1 MGNQMSDTKI
11 DNKSSS
17 QSENTVVY
25 GDDHAANYQHVLELE
40 KIGFA
45 QSNQDAQ
52 QRVDLLVNASNDN
65 FAAAST
71 RLGQWHLIGHYLP
84 QDIESSILFF
94 HHAAKLGDALAMVEL
109 AHIGLQSLSPN
120 VSAEQGLEYLKHAVD
135 LNHPEAIYA
144 SALHIL
150 ENNADAA
157 LNLLIHN
164 YQQNQHEP
172 SLKAC
177 IENSGFD
184 QDKVNQ
190 KLELMANADSYASA
204 LLAFQYFK
212 QGNDKKAF
220 QYAQQAQEQNDPYG
234 CYVRALMEEQNP
246 KGDPKVVHE
255 FLMKAAQLGHVEASY
270 WAGVE
275 KLRYADLSQDSVE
288 QIQLNQQAFKL
299 IESAA
304 LQGYVAAQYSYGQC
318 LRMGIGTEKNPEYG
332 MQWLNKAAQ
341 QGNADAQFDL
351 AMALNLEHPQHLPLL
366 TAAAKN
372 AHVQAML
379 CMAIHEQR
387 QQQFVQAIQWL
398 DLAQQANSAR
408 ASYLLAQMYRAGQ
421 GVEPDLKY
429 AVELLVKAADSGDV
443 DAYFELY
450 QAYSQGLGIRKNKK
464 NAEKYLALAQ
474 QNQHIEACA
483 IAL

>member
-1 MGNQMSDTKI
+1 MGNQMSGIKI
-11 DNKSSS
+11 DNKSSL
-17 QSENTVVY
+17 QSKNTVVD

-52 QRVDLLVNASNDN
+52 HRVDLLVNASNN
-65 FAAAST
+65 SFAAAST

-94 HHAAKLGDALAMVEL
+94 QHAAQLGDALAMVEL

-120 VSAEQGLEYLKHAVD
+120 VSAEQGLEYLKQAVD

-164 YQQNQHEP
+164 YQQNQHEL

-177 IENSGFD
+177 IENSVFD
-184 QDKVNQ
+184 QNIVIE
-190 KLELMANADSYASA
+190 KLEDLAQNDSFASA

-220 QYAQQAQEQNDPYG
+220 KYAQKAQEQNDAYG
-234 CYVRALMEEQNP
+234 CYVRALIEEKDP
-246 KGDPKVVHE
+246 KGDPNVAYE
-255 FLMKAAQLGHVEASY
+255 FLMKAAQLGHIEASY
-270 WAGVE
+270 WVGIQNLAKADAGRDEAE
-275 KLRYADLSQDSVE
+275 K
-288 QIQLNQQAFKL
+288 IQLNQQACQCLQFAAL
-299 IESAA
+299 HGHSAA
-304 LQGYVAAQYSYGQC
+304 KFSYGQC
-318 LRMGIGTEKNPEYG
+318 LRMGIGAEKNPEYG
-332 MQWLNKAAQ
+332 IQWLGQAAQ
-341 QGNADAQFDL
+341 QGNADAQFEL
-351 AMALNLEHPQHLPLL
+351 AMLLNLDDPRHLPLL

-429 AVELLVKAADSGDV
+429 TVELLVKAADGGDV

-464 NAEKYLALAQ
+464 NAEKYLTLAQ
-474 QNQHIEACA
+474 QNQHIQACA
-483 IAL
+483 IA